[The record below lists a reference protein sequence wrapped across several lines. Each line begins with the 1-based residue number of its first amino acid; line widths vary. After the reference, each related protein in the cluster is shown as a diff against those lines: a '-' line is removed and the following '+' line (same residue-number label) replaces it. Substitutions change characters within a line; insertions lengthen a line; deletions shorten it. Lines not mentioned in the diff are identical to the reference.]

1 MKSEQTGTQ
10 GDRHK
15 EKNMAADTVH
25 QIDHPAVQR
34 PKITPTEPLH
44 PGYLRLGE
52 EVPPASSLN
61 LETLDLVDGEVWRQN
76 KMWDRFERL
85 RKEDPVHFTPDSF
98 VGPYWSVTTYED
110 IMAVDTD
117 HKRFSSSWEHG
128 GITLGE
134 PLEDF
139 EMPMFIAMDEPRHS
153 EQRITVQPAVAP
165 NMLKIYEPLIR
176 SRTQGLLDSLP
187 VNEPFDWV
195 DKVSVELTTMMLA
208 TLFDFPF
215 ENRRQLTR
223 WSDVVTNMN
232 NPDICPGGE
241 EQWKKEMLECLT
253 TFMGIYQERQAI
265 PQQNDLIS
273 LLAHGEKTRNM
284 APMELL
290 GNVILLIVGGND
302 TTRNTMTAS
311 VYALNKFPDQY
322 KKLKADQSL
331 IPNMVSETI
340 RWQTPLA
347 FMRRTA
353 LEDVQLRDKLIKKG
367 QQIAMWYISGNR
379 DEKFWDK
386 PNDYI
391 IDRENARRHLSFG
404 FGIHRCVGNRLGE
417 LQLQILWQELMERF
431 EHIEVLDEPSFT
443 SGAFVHGYTWMPV
456 ILHPKK

>member
-1 MKSEQTGTQ
+1 
-10 GDRHK
+10 
-15 EKNMAADTVH
+15 MAADTVRL
-25 QIDHPAVQR
+25 IDHPALER
-34 PKITPTEPLH
+34 PKVSEREPLH
-44 PGYLRLGE
+44 PGYLNVGDP
-52 EVPPASSLN
+52 VPPAS
-61 LETLDLVDGEVWRQN
+61 ELDLATMDIVDPEIWRQN
-76 KMWDRFERL
+76 KMWDRFDRL
-85 RKEDPVHFTPDSF
+85 RAEDPVHYTEDSF
-98 VGPYWSVTTYED
+98 VGPYWSVTKYED

-153 EQRITVQPAVAP
+153 EQRKTVQPAVAP
-165 NMLKIYEPLIR
+165 NMLKEYEPLIR
-176 SRTQGLLDSLP
+176 SRTQGLLDTLP

-195 DKVSVELTTMMLA
+195 DTVSIELTTMMLA

-253 TFMGIYQERQAI
+253 TFMQIFQERQAI
-265 PQQNDLIS
+265 PQKSDLIS

-311 VYALNKFPDQY
+311 AYALNKFPEQFE
-322 KKLKADQSL
+322 KLKADHSL

-367 QQIAMWYISGNR
+367 DQVAMWYISGNR
-379 DEKFWDK
+379 DEEFWDR

-391 IDRENARRHLSFG
+391 IDRETARRHLSFG

-417 LQLQILWQELMERF
+417 LQLQILWQELLARF
-431 EHIEVLDEPSFT
+431 SHIELLDEPSYT

-456 ILHPKK
+456 ILHPK

>member
-1 MKSEQTGTQ
+1 
-10 GDRHK
+10 
-15 EKNMAADTVH
+15 MAADTVH
-25 QIDHPAVQR
+25 SIDHPALER
-34 PKITPTEPLH
+34 PTVSDREPLH
-44 PGYLRLGE
+44 ENYLRVGE
-52 EVPPASSLN
+52 EVPPASSLD
-61 LETLDLVDGEVWRQN
+61 LKTLDLVDGEIWRQN
-76 KMWDRFERL
+76 KMWDRFDRL
-85 RKEDPVHFTPDSF
+85 RKEDPVHYTPDSF

-153 EQRITVQPAVAP
+153 EQRKTVQPAVAP
-165 NMLKIYEPLIR
+165 NMLKEYEPLIR

-187 VNEPFDWV
+187 VGEPFDWV
-195 DKVSVELTTMMLA
+195 DTVSIELTTMMLA

-223 WSDVVTNMN
+223 WSDVVTNMH

-241 EQWKKEMLECLT
+241 EQWRREMMECLT
-253 TFMGIYQERQAI
+253 TFMQIFQERQAI
-265 PQQNDLIS
+265 PQKSDLMS
-273 LLAHGEKTRNM
+273 LLAHGEKTKNM
-284 APMELL
+284 TPMELL

-311 VYALNKFPDQY
+311 VWALNKYPEQFE
-322 KKLKADQSL
+322 KLKGDLSL

-367 QQIAMWYISGNR
+367 DQVAMWYISGNR

-391 IDRENARRHLSFG
+391 IDRADARRHLSFG

-431 EHIEVLDEPSFT
+431 EHIEVLDEPSYT

>member
-1 MKSEQTGTQ
+1 
-10 GDRHK
+10 
-15 EKNMAADTVH
+15 MAADTVH
-25 QIDHPAVQR
+25 QIDHPALER
-34 PKITPTEPLH
+34 PKVSDREPLH
-44 PGYLRLGE
+44 PGYLNIGE
-52 EVPPASSLN
+52 AVPPASSLD
-61 LETLDLVDGEVWRQN
+61 LETLDLVDGEIWRQN
-76 KMWDRFERL
+76 KMWDRFDRL
-85 RKEDPVHFTPDSF
+85 RAEDPIHYTPDSF

-117 HKRFSSSWEHG
+117 HHRFSSSWEHG

-153 EQRITVQPAVAP
+153 EQRKTVQPAVAP
-165 NMLKIYEPLIR
+165 NMLKEYEPLIR

-195 DKVSVELTTMMLA
+195 DRVSVELTTMMLA

-223 WSDVVTNMN
+223 WSDVVTNMH

-241 EQWKKEMLECLT
+241 EQWRREMMECLT
-253 TFMGIYQERQAI
+253 TFMGIYQQRQSI
-265 PQQNDLIS
+265 PQQNDLMS
-273 LLAHGEKTRNM
+273 LLAHGEKTKNM
-284 APMELL
+284 TPMELL

-311 VYALNKFPDQY
+311 VFALNKYPEQY
-322 KKLKADQSL
+322 EKLKADQSL

-367 QQIAMWYISGNR
+367 DQVAMWYISGNR

-431 EHIEVLDEPSFT
+431 EHIEVLAEPSYT